1 MTFRL
6 LYVCQNNKGR
16 SPALQAFTQYFLW
29 RRGIE
34 GIVVESAGVSVDYV
48 EFLRKQNPGPSRATT
63 HALMSFGLGIENF
76 RIRHLAELERRYD
89 LALAVDQDTLDTMI
103 KNFPLV
109 ARKATLTKRYARYK
123 HGPFN
128 IPGPY
133 YYQNKFSQD
142 KWSELLGY
150 ELMLNETKN
159 VARRIVK
166 KRLTRVA
173 RFSKRK

>member
-48 EFLRKQNPGPSRATT
+48 EYLRKQNPGPSRATT
-63 HALMSFGLGIENF
+63 HALYSYGLDLSSF
-76 RIRHLAELERRYD
+76 RIRHLAELSRRYD
-89 LALAVDQDTLDTMI
+89 LALAIDQDILDTI
-103 KNFPLV
+103 KEDYPSI
-109 ARKATLTKRYARYK
+109 ARKIVLAKKYARYK
-123 HGPFN
+123 HGSLD

-133 YYQNKFSQD
+133 FYQNKFSED
-142 KWSELLGY
+142 RWSELLGY
-150 ELMLNETKN
+150 ELMLSETKN

-166 KRLTRVA
+166 KRLVRIA